1 MLIEIDEEKCIG
13 CGACVRDCL
22 RRSIDIRNGKAVFCD
37 RNCIQCGHCY
47 AVCPV
52 KAIEIDGFEE
62 EAYTYE
68 RSEMTVD
75 PEHFIK
81 MLRWRRSVRQF
92 SSRAVEK
99 EKLKLLAEAARY
111 APTARNVEE
120 ISYVF
125 VQERVEEFRRLL
137 WNGFERRAR
146 ENLEKGI
153 QVQDAKRY
161 IANAGRYHSD
171 PCLYTDLLT
180 FEAPV
185 IIAVIQ
191 RINLGFLTVYDAGL
205 GCANIEHMAVSLG
218 LGMLH
223 CALGA
228 HGGDY
233 PEIREF
239 LGLKE
244 GEKLLFTLM
253 LGYPLETLKY
263 YRTPPRRNDLI
274 RWL

>member
-1 MLIEIDEEKCIG
+1 MLIEIDEDKCIG
-13 CGACVRDCL
+13 CGACARDCL
-22 RRSIDIRNGKAVFCD
+22 RRSIDIENGKAVFYD

-52 KAIEIDGFEE
+52 NAIRIDGFEE
-62 EAYTYE
+62 EAYAYG
-68 RSEMTVD
+68 RSEMMID

-81 MLRWRRSVRQF
+81 MLRWRRSIRQF
-92 SSRAVEK
+92 SPRAVEK
-99 EKLKLLAEAARY
+99 EKLELLAEAARY

-120 ISYVF
+120 ISYIF
-125 VQERVEEFRRLL
+125 VQERVDEFRKLL
-137 WNGFERRAR
+137 WDGFARRAY
-146 ENLEKGI
+146 ENLKSGI
-153 QVQDAKRY
+153 QVQDAGRY
-161 IANAGRYHSD
+161 IANANRYYSN

-191 RINLGFLTVYDAGL
+191 RVNLGPLTVYDAGL

-239 LGLKE
+239 LGLKAH
-244 GEKLLFTLM
+244 EKLLFTLM
-253 LGYPLETLKY
+253 LGYPSETLKY
-263 YRTPPRRNDLI
+263 YRTPPRRNDVI
-274 RWL
+274 KWL